1 MAEAFSLKDQLF
13 NAEKVAYLGGL
24 FASAW
29 DGFNPERFQKDV
41 MAELP
46 ALELKQR
53 QKLIGRVLGDHL
65 PDDLQRCFD
74 IVQTALPAPCDPSL
88 SDDDFG
94 DFIFA
99 PLGDLIVSRG
109 LDAPA
114 AALPLLAEVTTR
126 FSMEFALRPFLNHWP
141 EEVFAALDTW
151 VTADHY
157 HLRRLVSEGTRP
169 RLPWGE
175 KVAIDP
181 LRPLPLL
188 DQLHSDPTRFVTRSV
203 ANHLNDLSR
212 IHPQDM
218 MNRLETW
225 KTQAAQHGKE
235 LSWLTKHALRTLVK
249 DGDTRALAQL
259 GYRQDVPV
267 AATLTASPDP
277 VRIGDAVTLDIT
289 LTADS
294 ALPVLV
300 DYVMHFHRPNGKTG
314 RKVHKLKQTAIRA
327 GAPLQLSKAHKL
339 KGNAS
344 TFTLHPGPHRV
355 ELQVNGRILAEAP
368 FELIA

>member
-1 MAEAFSLKDQLF
+1 MAEGFSLKDQLF

-24 FASAW
+24 FATAW
-29 DGFNPERFQKDV
+29 GGFDPARFQADV

-53 QKLIGRVLGDHL
+53 QQLIGRVLGDHL
-65 PDDLQRCFD
+65 PDDLQHCFD
-74 IVQTALPAPCDPSL
+74 IVQTALPAPCDPDL

-99 PLGDLIVSRG
+99 SLGDLIVTRG
-109 LDAPA
+109 IDAPA
-114 AALPLLAEVTTR
+114 ISLPLVAEVTTR
-126 FSMEFALRPFLNHWP
+126 FSMEFALRPFLNRWP
-141 EEVFAALDTW
+141 QEVFTALNTW

-175 KVAIDP
+175 KVRINP

-188 DQLHSDPTRFVTRSV
+188 DQLHKDPTRFVTRSV

-212 IHPQDM
+212 LQPQAM
-218 MNRLETW
+218 MERLEMWQTHAV
-225 KTQAAQHGKE
+225 QQEKE
-235 LSWLTKHALRTLVK
+235 LSWLTKHALRSLVK
-249 DGDTRALAQL
+249 EGDAQALAHL
-259 GYRQDVPV
+259 GYRQNVPI
-267 AATLTASPDP
+267 AASLSVSPDP
-277 VRIGDAVTLDIT
+277 VRIGDALTLDIS

-294 ALPVLV
+294 PLPVLV
-300 DYVMHFHRPNGKTG
+300 DYVLHFHRPNGKTG
-314 RKVHKLKQTAIRA
+314 RKVHKLKQTQIRA
-327 GAPLQLSKAHKL
+327 GTPLQLKKTHKL

-344 TFTLHPGPHRV
+344 TFTLHAGPHRV
-355 ELQVNGRILAEAP
+355 ELQVNGRILAEAM
-368 FELIA
+368 FDLID